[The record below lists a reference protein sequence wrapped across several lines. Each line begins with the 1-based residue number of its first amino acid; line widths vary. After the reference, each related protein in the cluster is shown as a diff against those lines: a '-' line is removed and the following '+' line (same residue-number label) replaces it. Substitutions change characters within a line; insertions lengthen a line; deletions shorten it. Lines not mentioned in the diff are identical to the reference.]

1 MERLGEYKKLLK
13 IDKQQKIIGDIITT
27 GNFYL
32 SSKLNINNE
41 LSAREINNIL
51 IQNQKYQ
58 EARIKSKK
66 LLEGFLVSGKV
77 KEHITIL
84 IALELMTQDDKFI
97 SGLKSYIKFLVN
109 YDNDSRTRKL
119 VSRICQVSD
128 NLKKNLVD
136 KETNT
141 YFIRI
146 LQILSGELKK

>member
-1 MERLGEYKKLLK
+1 MGEYKKLLK
-13 IDKQQKIIGDIITT
+13 IDKQQKILGDIITT

>member
-1 MERLGEYKKLLK
+1 MLK

-32 SSKLNINNE
+32 SSKLNINND

-97 SGLKSYIKFLVN
+97 GGLKSYIKFLVN
-109 YDNDSRTRKL
+109 FIKL
-119 VSRICQVSD
+119 
-128 NLKKNLVD
+128 NL
-136 KETNT
+136 
-141 YFIRI
+141 I
-146 LQILSGELKK
+146 

>member
-1 MERLGEYKKLLK
+1 MLK

-32 SSKLNINNE
+32 SSKLNINNN

-97 SGLKSYIKFLVN
+97 SGIKSYIKFLVN

-146 LQILSGELKK
+146 LQILSGELK